1 MNTLAVIGW
10 ELRRILLT
18 RTYLYSLLL
27 ILLLSQN
34 ALGRL
39 IIDGT
44 YGTAPYSR
52 VSYAQYLVLLIA
64 PLLIVLMLWCAGVFS
79 EKERAVRRIVLSTP
93 VTNAGYLAIKTAAI
107 AAAFVLTAGLM
118 VAGSFVF
125 YGRQF
130 GFYAF
135 HEFLNPLAVFLL
147 PPAVFILGLSLAAGQ
162 LHPRLVYGLIPL
174 VFCMGVVYLG
184 LPVLAGPL
192 RQQLPDRCYPKILMR
207 TLGTGEMIYYLPAE
221 LPRQPG
227 GTGIGGRRPAGLGGH
242 ATLPV
247 TTEERNAGAP

>member
-18 RTYLYSLLL
+18 RTYLYCLLL

-34 ALGRL
+34 TLGRL

-52 VSYAQYLVLLIA
+52 VSYAQFLVMMIL
-64 PLLIVLMLWCAGVFS
+64 PLLIVLMLWCAAMFS
-79 EKERAVRRIVLSTP
+79 EKEQAVRRIVLSTP
-93 VTNAGYLAIKTAAI
+93 VTNRSYLAIKTAAI
-107 AAAFVLTAGLM
+107 AAAFALTAGLM

-174 VFCMGVVYLG
+174 VFCTGVVYLG
-184 LPVLAGPL
+184 LPVWLDVCGNNFL
-192 RQQLPDRCYPKILMR
+192 MMYPKILMR
-207 TLGTGEMIYYLPAE
+207 TLGTGEMVYHLPTSFLISRVGLILA
-221 LPRQPG
+221 
-227 GTGIGGRRPAGLGGH
+227 GIALLGWAATRRC
-242 ATLPV
+242 
-247 TTEERNAGAP
+247 R

>member
-1 MNTLAVIGW
+1 MNTLAALGW

-27 ILLLSQN
+27 IMLVSQN
-34 ALGRL
+34 FLGRL
-39 IIDGT
+39 IIEGT
-44 YGTAPYSR
+44 YGAAPYSR
-52 VSYAQYLVLLIA
+52 VSYAQFLTLMNA

-93 VTNAGYLAIKTAAI
+93 LTNAGYLGLKTAAI

-135 HEFLNPLAVFLL
+135 QEFLNPLAVFLFPSAL
-147 PPAVFILGLSLAAGQ
+147 FILGLSLAAGQ
-162 LHPRLVYGLIPL
+162 LHARLPYGLIPV
-174 VFCMGVVYLG
+174 VFLLGVLNLNLPQWLDLSGNGYLFS
-184 LPVLAGPL
+184 
-192 RQQLPDRCYPKILMR
+192 YPKILMR
-207 TLGTGEMIYYLPAE
+207 ALGTGEMVYYLTPNFLATRVV
-221 LPRQPG
+221 LALAG
-227 GTGIGGRRPAGLGGH
+227 VGLLFWAARRRCH
-242 ATLPV
+242 
-247 TTEERNAGAP
+247 

>member
-1 MNTLAVIGW
+1 MNTLAAIGW

-27 ILLLSQN
+27 IMLVSQN
-34 ALGRL
+34 FLGRL

-44 YGTAPYSR
+44 YGSAPYSR
-52 VSYAQYLVLLIA
+52 VSYAQFLALMNTMLLT
-64 PLLIVLMLWCAGVFS
+64 VLMLWCAGVFS

-93 VTNAGYLAIKTAAI
+93 LTNAGYLGLKTAAI

-135 HEFLNPLAVFLL
+135 QEFLNPLAVFVL
-147 PPAVFILGLSLAAGQ
+147 PAAIFILGLSLAAGQ
-162 LHPRLVYGLIPL
+162 LHARLPYGL
-174 VFCMGVVYLG
+174 
-184 LPVLAGPL
+184 LPVVLFLGVL
-192 RQQLPDRCYPKILMR
+192 NLKRLPQWLDLSGNHYMFRYPSILMR
-207 TLGTGEMIYYLPAE
+207 TLGTGEMVYYLTTNF
-221 LPRQPG
+221 LITRVVLVL
-227 GTGIGGRRPAGLGGH
+227 AGVALLFWAARH
-242 ATLPV
+242 
-247 TTEERNAGAP
+247 RCH